1 MRKLTISTMPCL
13 VDDILEGYFIDRK
26 PSSNVEF
33 HGTDG
38 KNIFIQFKNGASYL
52 YLNVSAEH
60 IEEMKKAESIGRFI
74 SVLSKNYQYTKVD
87 QRLINAVQEEVAK

>member
-1 MRKLTISTMPCL
+1 MRKITINKQQCT
-13 VDDILEGYFIDRK
+13 VDEILNGYIIAQK

-33 HGTDG
+33 HGFDG

-52 YLNVSAEH
+52 YLNVEEKD

-74 SVLSKNYQYTKVD
+74 SVLSKKYTYTKVD
-87 QRLINAVQEEVAK
+87 HRLVEVTQEEVAK